1 MEVST
6 KFMERRSPFGMTDP
20 FLLTM
25 GFDAGCE
32 TLTILGVEPQ
42 TLLDL
47 GLVVVNESGDV
58 ILEHDDMIDG
68 LRDELPAEQFKPEQ
82 PKQSIL
88 PTIFHN
94 RPRELKL
101 VRPLRQC
108 QRFSL
113 KDLQIQ

>member
-1 MEVST
+1 MLSH
-6 KFMERRSPFGMTDP
+6 R
-20 FLLTM
+20 L
-25 GFDAGCE
+25 C
-32 TLTILGVEPQ
+32 
-42 TLLDL
+42 LLDL
-47 GLVVVNESGDV
+47 GLVVVNEFGDV
-58 ILEHDDMIDG
+58 ILEHDDEMIGG

-108 QRFSL
+108 QRFPL